1 MEHMVRYTGTNVS
14 FVNTTSRTWRE
25 AEELFGSAV
34 GVSDP

>member
-1 MEHMVRYTGTNVS
+1 MEHIVRYTGTNVP
-14 FVNTTSRTWRE
+14 FVNTTFRTLRE